1 MKRSS
6 SILTAIVL
14 LGGMI
19 GSGAAQVAPAPS
31 QASEPGRVLGSVTSG
46 NTTIIFDAANP
57 SDIDSQPLTTWQGFA
72 QQHPAIARALAFKPS
87 LMNDSGYLKRHPELS
102 AFFEAHPEVRE
113 AMAANPGNFNAIPP
127 RPGE

>member
-1 MKRSS
+1 MRRSS

-14 LGGMI
+14 LSGMI

-31 QASEPGRVLGSVTSG
+31 QVSEPGRALGSVTSG
-46 NTTIIFDAANP
+46 NTTIVFEAANP
-57 SDIDSQPLTTWQGFA
+57 SDIDSQPLMIWQGFA
-72 QQHPAIARALAFKPS
+72 QQHPGIARALAFKPS
-87 LMNDSGYLKRHPELS
+87 LMNDSGYLKKHPELS
-102 AFFEAHPEVRE
+102 VFFGAHPEVRE